1 MINTSECAAVEM
13 SELFRVAALMLGHRS
28 PERAMAALQQRPDGG
43 LDIGVGMLSAGH
55 LLVHSNETKKTK
67 LSIKYR

>member
-1 MINTSECAAVEM
+1 MINTSECVAVEM

-43 LDIGVGMLSAGH
+43 LDIGVGMLSAG
-55 LLVHSNETKKTK
+55 LPLVDCRDTTAASVW
-67 LSIKYR
+67 LSCL